1 MANKIQI
8 LRNAT
13 LATSRDAAASALKTK
28 LGTLSD
34 GEIAIARYEVGE
46 EGKKELKVLLGFS
59 YKAEGATA
67 ATPFIFDADAVPAD
81 VQSEIKKLIGT
92 ESDTSES
99 VTIYGAK
106 KYADEKVSSEIG
118 KLDVSD
124 SITAGSF
131 VASVSETDG
140 KISVTKGAVASSDK
154 TVVVT
159 GNASTGGLDLK
170 TNIDGTTIVKNDE
183 TGVLSVASSALTQY
197 VGSYAIAVSEAGEDN
212 NKTISLGIN
221 ANDKVLTQ
229 STDGLIANIA
239 MSYDTNARTINLTGK
254 SYSEEG
260 TEKAYSLGSIDASQF
275 IKDGMLAGE
284 TVFVAEGATQTI
296 TINKQSHEFTGLTI
310 GSHYIVFLFST
321 YDGTTKETKYSWDIL
336 DATSIIDVYVAGD
349 GLALSDHTFSV
360 KKSEESDSE
369 GFLSVS
375 SNGVKVSGVQTAIN
389 TAAAKAKS
397 VVALKEGE
405 SHLELAASTETTD
418 GHTIYTLNTKD
429 VASATDLSNEV
440 TRATNAEDK
449 IEASVGLAND
459 GSHVTTTGNY
469 TKNATTVVGEIAA
482 LDAQVKTN
490 ADAIGVL
497 KGDDTVNGS
506 VAKSIKDA
514 VEALDVTGVGG
525 TGEVITTISETNG
538 KISATATKL
547 TATIVAATA
556 TAATDTK
563 VAVTGT
569 TVEAQIASL
578 ATSIA
583 KIDCGTY

>member
-13 LATSRDAAASALKTK
+13 LVASRDAAASALKAQLAK
-28 LGTLSD
+28 LSD
-34 GEIAIARYEVGE
+34 GEIAIARYEVSGSNQV
-46 EGKKELKVLLGFS
+46 KVLLGFNNTVGS
-59 YKAEGATA
+59 TGAVKQ
-67 ATPFIFDADAVPAD
+67 FIYDADAIPAD
-81 VQSEIKKLIGT
+81 VQSEIEKLIGT
-92 ESDTSES
+92 ESDTSAS
-99 VTIYGAK
+99 VSIYGAK

-124 SITAGSF
+124 AIVSGSF

-159 GNASTGGLDLK
+159 GDASTGGLDLK

-197 VGSYAIAVSEAGEDN
+197 VGSDAIAVSEAGVDN

-239 MSYDTNARTINLTGK
+239 MSYDTNTRTINLTGK

-284 TVFVAEGATQTI
+284 TVFVAKSKKQTI
-296 TINKQSHEFTGLTI
+296 TINNQSHEFTDLAI

-360 KKSEESDSE
+360 KKSGESDSE

-397 VVALKEGE
+397 VVALKENE
-405 SHLELAASTETTD
+405 SHLELVATTD
-418 GHTIYTLNTKD
+418 TTDDHTVYTLNTKD
-429 VASATDLSNEV
+429 VASATDLSALV
-440 TRATNAEDK
+440 T
-449 IEASVGLAND
+449 ASGLAKT
-459 GSHVTTTGNY
+459 GETTGIGY
-469 TKNATTVVGEIAA
+469 TAPTTSGVFSNTTSVMGMLNVI
-482 LDAQVKTN
+482 DANWST
-490 ADAIGVL
+490 
-497 KGDDTVNGS
+497 
-506 VAKSIKDA
+506 
-514 VEALDVTGVGG
+514 
-525 TGEVITTISETNG
+525 
-538 KISATATKL
+538 
-547 TATIVAATA
+547 
-556 TAATDTK
+556 
-563 VAVTGT
+563 
-569 TVEAQIASL
+569 
-578 ATSIA
+578 
-583 KIDCGTY
+583 IDCGTY

>member
-28 LGTLSD
+28 LAKLSD

-59 YKAEGATA
+59 YKAEGATEA
-67 ATPFIFDADAVPAD
+67 MPFIFDADAVPAD
-81 VQSEIKKLIGT
+81 VQSEIEKLIGT

-99 VTIYGAK
+99 DTIYGAK
-106 KYADEKVSSEIG
+106 AYAKALVEA
-118 KLDVSD
+118 LDVSD

-131 VASVSETDG
+131 VASVSETNG
-140 KISVTKGAVASSDK
+140 EISVTKGAVTSTNK
-154 TVVVT
+154 TVTITAKKDEDDKPT
-159 GNASTGGLDLK
+159 GELSLDV
-170 TNIDGTTIVKNDE
+170 NIDGTTIVKNE
-183 TGVLSVASSALTQY
+183 TSGVLSVASSALTQY
-197 VGSYAIAVSEAGEDN
+197 VGSDAIAVSAAGEDN

-239 MSYDTNARTINLTGK
+239 MSYDTNNRTINLTGK

-284 TVFVAEGATQTI
+284 TVFVANAETQTI
-296 TINKQSHEFTGLTI
+296 TIKGQSREFTGLTI

-336 DATSIIDVYVAGD
+336 DATSIIDVYKAGH
-349 GLALSDHTFSV
+349 GLALGDDGHTFSV
-360 KKSEESDSE
+360 KKADGSDGYLTVSED
-369 GFLSVS
+369 
-375 SNGVKVSGVQTAIN
+375 GVKVSGITTDI
-389 TAAAKAKS
+389 AKAKS
-397 VVALKEGE
+397 VVEYKSDDAHVKVT
-405 SHLELAASTETTD
+405 SATATD
-418 GHTIYTLNTKD
+418 GHTIYTVESVDT
-429 VASATDLSNEV
+429 ASATDLTNEITARKAV
-440 TRATNAEDK
+440 DGQSGQTYTANTSANYIK
-449 IEASVGLAND
+449 EAASLND
-459 GSHVTTTGNY
+459 ADV
-469 TKNATTVVGEIAA
+469 KLDAA
-482 LDAQVKTN
+482 LKAN
-490 ADAIGVL
+490 ADAIDVL
-497 KGDDTVNGS
+497 NGTDAVNGS

-514 VEALDVTGVGG
+514 VEALDAVEVGG
-525 TGEVITTISETNG
+525 TGKVITTISETDG
-538 KISATATKL
+538 KISATAIDLK
-547 TATIVAATA
+547 AASVAATA
-556 TAATDTK
+556 TEASDTA
-563 VAVTGT
+563 VAVTGA

>member
-13 LATSRDAAASALKTK
+13 LAASRDEAASALKAQLAK
-28 LGTLSD
+28 LSD
-34 GEIAIARYEVGE
+34 GEIAIARYEVQGSNQV
-46 EGKKELKVLLGFS
+46 KVLLGFNNTVGS
-59 YKAEGATA
+59 TGAVKQ
-67 ATPFIFDADAVPAD
+67 FIYDADAIPAD
-81 VQSEIKKLIGT
+81 VQSEIEKLIGT
-92 ESDTSES
+92 ESDTSAS
-99 VTIYGAK
+99 VSIYGAK
-106 KYADEKVSSEIG
+106 KYAKALVEA
-118 KLDVSD
+118 LDVSD

-159 GNASTGGLDLK
+159 GDASTGGLDLK
-170 TNIDGTTIVKNDE
+170 ANIDGTTIVKDSS
-183 TGVLSVASSALTQY
+183 TGKLSVASSALTQY
-197 VGSYAIAVSEAGEDN
+197 VGSDAIAVSEAGEDN

-239 MSYDTNARTINLTGK
+239 MSYDTTARTINLTGK

-260 TEKAYSLGSIDASQF
+260 IEKAYSLGSIDASLF

-284 TVFVAEGATQTI
+284 TVFVANSEKQTI
-296 TINKQSHEFTGLTI
+296 TINKQSYEFTGLTI

-336 DATSIIDVYVAGD
+336 DATSIIDVYKAGH
-349 GLALSDHTFSV
+349 GLARGDDGHTFSV
-360 KKSEESDSE
+360 KIDSGSDGYLTVSED
-369 GFLSVS
+369 
-375 SNGVKVSGVQTAIN
+375 GVKLSGVADDI
-389 TAAAKAKS
+389 AKAKS
-397 VVALKEGE
+397 VVALNEGE

-429 VASATDLSNEV
+429 VVSASELSNEV

-449 IEASVGLAND
+449 IEASVGLADD

-469 TKNATTVVGEIAA
+469 TKSATTVVGEIAA

-497 KGDDTVNGS
+497 KGDDAVNGS

-514 VEALDVTGVGG
+514 VEALDVDEVGG
-525 TGEVITTISETNG
+525 IGNVITTISETNG
-538 KISATATKL
+538 KISATAIDL
-547 TATIVAATA
+547 TAAAVAATA
-556 TAATDTK
+556 TEASDTA

>member
-13 LATSRDAAASALKTK
+13 LATSRDEAASALKAQLAK
-28 LGTLSD
+28 LSD

-92 ESDTSES
+92 ESDTSAS

-106 KYADEKVSSEIG
+106 AYAKALVEG
-118 KLDVSD
+118 LDVSD

-159 GNASTGGLDLK
+159 GDASTGGLDLK

-197 VGSYAIAVSEAGEDN
+197 VGSDAIAVSGAGEDN

-239 MSYDTNARTINLTGK
+239 MSYDTNTRTINLTGK

-284 TVFVAEGATQTI
+284 TVFVANSEKQTI
-296 TINKQSHEFTGLTI
+296 TINEQSYEFTGLTI

-321 YDGTTKETKYSWDIL
+321 YDGTTQKTVYSWDIL

-349 GLALSDHTFSV
+349 GLALDGHKFSV
-360 KKSEESDSE
+360 KIDTNSEKYLTVSKS
-369 GFLSVS
+369 
-375 SNGVKVSGVQTAIN
+375 GVKLSGVGDGI
-389 TAAAKAKS
+389 AAAKS
-397 VVALKEGE
+397 VVEHKSGDAHVKVT
-405 SHLELAASTETTD
+405 SATATD
-418 GHTIYTLNTKD
+418 GHTIYTVESVDT
-429 VASATDLSNEV
+429 ASATNLSALV
-440 TRATNAEDK
+440 T
-449 IEASVGLAND
+449 ASGLAKT
-459 GSHVTTTGNY
+459 GETTGIGY
-469 TKNATTVVGEIAA
+469 TAPTTSGVFSNTTSVMGMLNVI
-482 LDAQVKTN
+482 DANWNT
-490 ADAIGVL
+490 
-497 KGDDTVNGS
+497 
-506 VAKSIKDA
+506 
-514 VEALDVTGVGG
+514 
-525 TGEVITTISETNG
+525 
-538 KISATATKL
+538 
-547 TATIVAATA
+547 
-556 TAATDTK
+556 
-563 VAVTGT
+563 
-569 TVEAQIASL
+569 
-578 ATSIA
+578 
-583 KIDCGTY
+583 IDCGTY

>member
-1 MANKIQI
+1 M
-8 LRNAT
+8 
-13 LATSRDAAASALKTK
+13 LATSRDAAASKLKTQLAK
-28 LGTLSD
+28 LSD

-81 VQSEIKKLIGT
+81 VQSEIEKLIGT

-106 KYADEKVSSEIG
+106 AYAKALVEA
-118 KLDVSD
+118 LDATD
-124 SITAGSF
+124 AIAENSF
-131 VASVSETDG
+131 VTSVSETDG
-140 KISVTKGAVASSDK
+140 NISVTKGAVTSTNK
-154 TVVVT
+154 TVTITAKKDEDDKPT
-159 GNASTGGLDLK
+159 GELSLDV
-170 TNIDGTTIVKNDE
+170 NIDGTTIVKNE
-183 TGVLSVASSALTQY
+183 TSGVLSVASSALTQY
-197 VGSYAIAVSEAGEDN
+197 VGSDAIAVSEAGEDN

-239 MSYDTNARTINLTGK
+239 MSYDTTERTINLTGK

-284 TVFVAEGATQTI
+284 TVFVANSEKQTI

-349 GLALSDHTFSV
+349 GLALDGHKFSV
-360 KKSEESDSE
+360 KIADGSE
-369 GFLSVS
+369 GYLTVS
-375 SNGVKVSGVQTAIN
+375 ASGVKLSGVGDGI
-389 TAAAKAKS
+389 AAAKS
-397 VVALKEGE
+397 VVEHKSGDAHVNVT
-405 SHLELAASTETTD
+405 SATADD
-418 GHTIYTLNTKD
+418 GHTIYTVESVDT
-429 VASATDLSNEV
+429 ASATDL
-440 TRATNAEDK
+440 TN
-449 IEASVGLAND
+449 
-459 GSHVTTTGNY
+459 
-469 TKNATTVVGEIAA
+469 EIAA
-482 LDAQVKTN
+482 RKAVDGQSGQTYTANTSANYIKEAASLNDADVKLDAALKAN
-490 ADAIGVL
+490 ADAIDVL
-497 KGDDTVNGS
+497 NGTDAVNGS

-514 VEALDVTGVGG
+514 VEALDVDGVGG
-525 TGEVITTISETNG
+525 TGKVITTISETDG
-538 KISATATKL
+538 KISAIATDLK
-547 TATIVAATA
+547 AANVAATE

-563 VAVTGT
+563 VAVTGA